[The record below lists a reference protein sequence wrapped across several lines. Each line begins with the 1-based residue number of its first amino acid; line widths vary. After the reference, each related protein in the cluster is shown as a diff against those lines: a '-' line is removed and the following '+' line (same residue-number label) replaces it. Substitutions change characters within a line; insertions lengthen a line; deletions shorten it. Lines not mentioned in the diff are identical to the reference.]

1 MRMSFACLAEHAV
14 PHAGA
19 GHGVRVHLEEG
30 RCPVCPDHALEGL
43 ALGGLEWA
51 HCPCCG
57 SDWRLE
63 PEGFA
68 LRPGRIVEEW
78 T

>member
-1 MRMSFACLAEHAV
+1 MRMSFACLTEHESRQPA
-14 PHAGA
+14 AQ
-19 GHGVRVHLEEG
+19 HGVRVRLEQG
-30 RCPVCPDHALEGL
+30 VCPVCPDQELEGL
-43 ALGGLEWA
+43 ASGGLEWA

-63 PEGFA
+63 PEAFA

-78 T
+78 S